1 MGADAAAAASDV
13 VPAEVRVGTVVL
25 VGSLAQPE
33 PVYFDY
39 NRCVPAPEIAK
50 GASSGGGGMADVLVW
65 WDVFSERT
73 MCNAVQLFAS
83 PDCSGA
89 PAAKYQ
95 NTAYMSTFKM
105 GASVKSIRC
114 VLDNICRKAKCPK
127 NSTCIRT
134 KDSQE
139 SSLFKCI
146 PALPSSAAYRHIP
159 FHPPFPLCPVFSS
172 SPAPVPL
179 ILLLSPLSRSFPPP
193 LPLLSPPS
201 PAPFPPPLPLLSPP
215 LPLLSPPS
223 PAPFP
228 PPLPLLSLPLPLLSP
243 PLPLLSP
250 PSPAPF
256 PPLSA
261 PFPPSPAPFPP
272 SPAPFPPLSRSF
284 PPLSRSFPPLS
295 RSFPPP
301 LPLLSPP
308 LSRSFPPPLPLLS
321 PPSPTPF
328 PLIPLLSRSTR
339 LLPCAPSPLPLSHF

>member
-1 MGADAAAAASDV
+1 MTQMGHSKAAAAALIAVSILLATVSMSMGADAAAAASDV

-39 NRCVPAPEIAK
+39 NRCVPVPEIAK

-89 PAAKYQ
+89 PTAKYQ
-95 NTAYMSTFKM
+95 NTWYMSALKM

-159 FHPPFPLCPVFSS
+159 FHPPFPLCPCLPF
-172 SPAPVPL
+172 
-179 ILLLSPLSRSFPPP
+179 LSRSCPPYPAP
-193 LPLLSPPS
+193 LPLI
-201 PAPFPPPLPLLSPP
+201 PLLSPP

-228 PPLPLLSLPLPLLSP
+228 PSP
-243 PLPLLSP
+243 
-250 PSPAPF
+250 
-256 PPLSA
+256 A

-284 PPLSRSFPPLS
+284 PP
-295 RSFPPP
+295 
-301 LPLLSPP
+301 
-308 LSRSFPPPLPLLS
+308 
-321 PPSPTPF
+321 PSPTPF
-328 PLIPLLSRSTR
+328 PLIPLLSRSIR
-339 LLPCAPSPLPLSHF
+339 LLPFVPSPLPLSHF